1 MILIRSNAVQNV
13 LLAGVLVTALFGS
26 GSVFAGNGNA
36 NGHANGG
43 NGNSQSA
50 SNAGGNGNSGNN
62 GNGGNASAFGAL
74 NAAHASA
81 QAFAH
86 ASSNSRLG
94 KIKAYYLANQN
105 YQNLLNLAGQAP
117 ALETALYNLA
127 PQAVVDAFVALQANP
142 ADQTL
147 KDAYAAALLTASL
160 DPVVTTPA
168 LTTAYNAW
176 QAAVTAQSNLPAAQT
191 TMTND
196 LAAAGNKPLDT
207 ATKLAFDTWLASM
220 ASKFGP

>member
-1 MILIRSNAVQNV
+1 MILIRSNAIQTV
-13 LLAGVLVTALFGS
+13 LLAGALVTALG
-26 GSVFAGNGNA
+26 GPGNAFAGNGNG
-36 NGHANGG
+36 NGHSNSG

-50 SNAGGNGNSGNN
+50 SNAGNNGNSGNN
-62 GNGGNASAFGAL
+62 GNGSTASAFGAL

-81 QAFAH
+81 QAVAH

-105 YQNLLNLAGQAP
+105 YQNLQNLAGQAA
-117 ALETALYNLA
+117 ALKTALDNLA

-142 ADQTL
+142 TDATL
-147 KDAYAAALLTASL
+147 QAAYAAALLTAGL
-160 DPVVTTPA
+160 DPTVTTSA
-168 LTTAYNAW
+168 LTTAYNDW

-196 LAAAGNKPLDT
+196 LAAAGNKPLDA